1 MPHWRIS
8 AECRNGDVQDI
19 TIDAAEDGTVED
31 LGTALQPFS
40 ICLDRLYIDDC
51 PVQGLPRRVRLDQSP
66 LRNGSMLASAPS
78 QGAPGPGS
86 YLVAV
91 AGPEAGVWTPITEE
105 WTSVGRHPGSTL
117 VLNDPVLSRTH
128 LRIRAKAD
136 QIVLEDCGSTNGVL
150 IDGNLV
156 RDSARVPDG
165 AYIAAG
171 STTLAVVVV
180 EPSPGPPAD
189 GGRGPS
195 VPFQRRFRS
204 ALVPLQSSLQHPKPP
219 TRGSTERRSIVSTL
233 APVITSAGMGV
244 LIALSLQGGRALDI
258 FGVSIN
264 RVWLYLPL
272 VGLGPV
278 IFALEGLR
286 RRRREARNKL
296 AEQAEYEAKQERFLA
311 DLAAARSEELSRD
324 RWAAT
329 PAGVAAL
336 LAAAQHSRLWERS
349 PSDDDFCEVAVGLH
363 ERPSRIEVAGR
374 PEGASFDMDAQ
385 WSTVL
390 RHSLVREGSLA
401 VLGDIARGRSLARA
415 LLLDLASSHSP
426 GDLSLWLITDD
437 GSAVGEWNDLRWLP
451 HTFMGDAQNTV
462 FSTPAGRASAFSS
475 LRSLITERTA
485 TRQSGSG
492 DGPMLPIHV
501 VVIDCLAAID
511 PVELADVLV
520 DGARVG
526 VLGIVIDEHVTPE
539 GVAAQLMLGEFADE
553 AEFVSETQPRAE
565 QVRSIEMSVQSFAA
579 AARSLASLR
588 PARSTSATATRSEL
602 IRLVDLIGAETDPAR
617 YDAIVQR
624 WRGGGTNRIPVGG
637 LGELVTEI
645 DLMRDGPHGLV
656 GGTTRSGKTEFL
668 KSLFTSLAVA
678 NHPDDLSIVIVDFKG
693 GVDHELSARLPHV
706 IDLSTNHDVDSF
718 VRSIHLIN
726 AELERRQ
733 REFKRVGAPN
743 LDAYRAARRSTPSLK
758 PVPRLLI
765 VIDEFSELLSSETGR
780 ANLKSL
786 ESVTRVGG
794 GLGVHLLLVTQ
805 NFENQ
810 LPSQI
815 AANAGLRICFRVQ
828 EAPHSKAVLNSP
840 EAATI
845 PKERIGRAFL
855 RSHGGPVTEFQGARI
870 GGPLP
875 GREAHTEP
883 VKVRHVSFSE
893 LADKP
898 FETPIT
904 DVPAADTDMHAVV
917 EVIRHGAHATG
928 WKEPAVPWPAELPLD
943 LSVADLGDSELPW
956 PVGLA
961 DEPYRQRQRP
971 VGLDLYG
978 PSVLLLGG
986 PDARLAEVMRA
997 VLVAGAMRR
1006 SPEELH
1012 FYVIDLLGQGLSA
1025 LGGFPQIGA
1034 IAERNE
1040 PLAIRILRHI
1050 GEEVTVRK
1058 AALSDIGASTVSELN
1073 PVTAETMPDLVLAVN
1088 GADRLLMHGEPE
1100 PSPLLAPLTR
1110 LVTESVGTGV
1120 RLLLAGTPQL
1130 AHQRLGAQVGRRF
1143 VLSCSDPNDYA
1154 GLGGPRAMQDALR
1167 GLGRAVELSS
1177 GRLMQ
1182 FALLPSSPGSSP
1194 GDVAKA
1200 LGTRLADKWQYLDNS
1215 VLTPRRLREL
1225 AWPLPLDTVPV
1236 SDPPEGIAQPVAL
1249 CVNTETGKI
1258 AWLDAE
1264 EDGPSFAICGPA
1276 GSGRSNALIAS
1287 ATLMDRRGWRIL
1299 GVPFSRRSPLV
1310 SGAFP
1315 GSVVGLEDLAAA
1327 SEWSMPVAVYVDDA
1341 HKWRGDPDG
1350 LRAMLDGP
1358 GARAVI
1364 VAGPADFFG
1373 GHNDLTRII
1382 RSRSA
1387 LVLAPKTSY
1396 DASAFGV
1403 RRLNEDALRD
1413 IRAGRG
1419 VLVVS
1424 GETSGAQ
1431 VPLAL
1436 SPTEA

>member
-8 AECRNGDVQDI
+8 AESRNDEVQDI
-19 TIDAAEDGTVED
+19 TIDAAEDAIVED
-31 LGTALQPFS
+31 LGTALQPLS
-40 ICLDRLYIDDC
+40 ICLDRLYVDDC
-51 PVQGLPRRVRLDQSP
+51 PVQGLPRRARLDQSP
-66 LRNGSMLASAPS
+66 LRNGSMLAYAPS
-78 QGAPGPGS
+78 LGAPGPGS

-91 AGPEAGVWTPITEE
+91 AGPEAGVWKPITEE
-105 WTSVGRHPGSTL
+105 WTSVGRSAGNTL

-128 LRIRAKAD
+128 LRIRAAAD

-150 IDGNLV
+150 IDGVLV
-156 RDSARVPDG
+156 RDSAPVPDG
-165 AYIAAG
+165 AYIEAG

-180 EPSPGPPAD
+180 EPSPDPPAD
-189 GGRGPS
+189 GGSGPS
-195 VPFQRRFRS
+195 VPFQRRFRA
-204 ALVPLQSSLQHPKPP
+204 ALVPLQFSLQHPKPP
-219 TRGSTERRSIVSTL
+219 TSGSTERRSIVSTL
-233 APVITSAGMGV
+233 APVVTSAGMG
-244 LIALSLQGGRALDI
+244 LMIALGLQGGRALDI

-272 VGLGPV
+272 VALGPV

-286 RRRREARNKL
+286 RRRREARKKL

-311 DLAAARSEELSRD
+311 DLAAARVEELRRD

-336 LAAAQHSRLWERS
+336 LAAARHPRLWERS
-349 PSDDDFCEVAVGLH
+349 PSDDDFCEFAVGLH
-363 ERPSRIEVAGR
+363 ERPSQIDVAGR
-374 PEGASFDMDAQ
+374 PDGASFDMDVQ
-385 WSTVL
+385 WSAVL

-415 LLLDLASSHSP
+415 LLLDLATSHSP

-437 GSAVGEWNDLRWLP
+437 SAAGEWNDLRWLP

-462 FSTPAGRASAFSS
+462 FSTPASRAAAFSS
-475 LRSLITERTA
+475 LRSLITERAA
-485 TRQSGSG
+485 TRESRRGN
-492 DGPMLPIHV
+492 GPMLPIYV
-501 VVIDCLAAID
+501 VVVDCLAAVD
-511 PVELADVLV
+511 PAELADVLV
-520 DGARVG
+520 DGVRVG
-526 VLGIVIDEHVTPE
+526 VFGIVIDEQVTPE
-539 GVAAQLMLGEFADE
+539 GVAAQLTLGEFADE
-553 AEFVSETQPRAE
+553 SWFVSETQPRAE
-565 QVRSIEMSVQSFAA
+565 RVRSIEMSVQSFAA
-579 AARSLASLR
+579 SARSLASLR
-588 PARSTSATATRSEL
+588 PARSNTATAARSEM
-602 IRLVDLIGAETDPAR
+602 IRLVDLIGAETDPGR
-617 YDAIVQR
+617 YNAIVQR
-624 WRGGGTNRIPVGG
+624 WRGGDSSRIRVGG
-637 LGELVTEI
+637 LGDLVTEI

-678 NHPDDLSIVIVDFKG
+678 KHPDDLSIVIVDFKG
-693 GVDHELSARLPHV
+693 GVDHGLSARLPHV

-733 REFKRVGAPN
+733 REFRKVGAPN
-743 LDAYRAARRSTPSLK
+743 LDAYRVARRSTPSLI
-758 PVPRLLI
+758 PIPRLLI

-780 ANLKSL
+780 ANLNSL

-828 EAPHSKAVLNSP
+828 EATHSKAVLNSP
-840 EAATI
+840 EAASI
-845 PKERIGRAFL
+845 PKEQIGRAFL
-855 RSHGGPVTEFQGARI
+855 RSHGGPATEFQGARI

-875 GREAHTEP
+875 GREARTEP
-883 VKVRHVSFSE
+883 VKVRHVPFSA

-898 FETPIT
+898 PEAPIT
-904 DVPAADTDMHAVV
+904 DVPAEDTDMHAVV
-917 EVIRHGAHATG
+917 EVIRRAAHATG

-978 PSVLLLGG
+978 PSTLFLGG
-986 PDARLAEVMRA
+986 PDARLGEVVRA
-997 VLVAGAMRR
+997 ALVAGAMRR

-1012 FYVIDLLGQGLSA
+1012 FYVIDLLGQGLTA
-1025 LGGFPQIGA
+1025 LGGFPHIGA
-1034 IAERNE
+1034 VAERNE

-1050 GEEVTVRK
+1050 GEEVTMRK
-1058 AALSDIGASTVSELN
+1058 AALSDIGASSVAELN
-1073 PVTAETMPDLVLAVN
+1073 PVAAETMPDTVLAVN
-1088 GADRLLMHGEPE
+1088 GADRLLMHGEPQ
-1100 PSPLLAPLTR
+1100 PSPLLAPLTN
-1110 LVTESVGTGV
+1110 LVAESAGTGV
-1120 RLLLAGTPQL
+1120 RLLLAGTPPL

-1143 VLSCSDPNDYA
+1143 VLSCSDPNDYSS
-1154 GLGGPRAMQDALR
+1154 LGVPRALQDALN
-1167 GLGRAVELSS
+1167 GPGRAVELTS

-1182 FALLPSSPGSSP
+1182 FALLPSSPRSSP

-1200 LGTRLADKWQYLDNS
+1200 LGARLTDRWQYLDNS
-1215 VLTPRRLREL
+1215 AMTPRKLREL
-1225 AWPLPLDTVPV
+1225 AWPLPLDAVRV
-1236 SDPPEGIAQPVAL
+1236 ADPPEGIAQPVAL
-1249 CVNTETGKI
+1249 CLNTETGEI

-1264 EDGPSFAICGPA
+1264 EDGPSFVICGPP

-1287 ATLMDRRGWRIL
+1287 ATLMARRGWRVL
-1299 GVPFSRRSPLV
+1299 GVPFSRRSPLA

-1315 GSVVGLEDLAAA
+1315 GSVVGFGDLAAA
-1327 SEWSMPVAVYVDDA
+1327 SEWSMPVAVYLDDV
-1341 HKWRGDPDG
+1341 HKWRGDADG

-1364 VAGPADFFG
+1364 VTGPADFFG

-1387 LVLAPKTSY
+1387 LVLTPKTGY
-1396 DASAFGV
+1396 DASGFGV
-1403 RRLNEDALRD
+1403 RRLSEDTLRD
-1413 IRAGRG
+1413 VRAGRG
-1419 VLVVS
+1419 VLVVA

-1431 VPLAL
+1431 VPLAV
-1436 SPTEA
+1436 